1 MLKKVMT
8 AFWVSAPL
16 LAQGTTSS
24 DDPDVFNPMPVI
36 NSIESQI
43 PTSGRG
49 KGGSV
54 KPQAWPSDKTFVE
67 DKSLPFDIGT
77 PGYGDLPEANAR
89 VCYAFQVAPG
99 EKMEFNLKGE
109 GEKVVMRVYVPN
121 PPPALKWKLQLD
133 YVNRIARPR
142 RSKHIELKNTTSQPQ
157 TLFLILYG
165 VHGYSYRLDMSR
177 SGGPK
182 AS

>member
-1 MLKKVMT
+1 M
-8 AFWVSAPL
+8 
-16 LAQGTTSS
+16 
-24 DDPDVFNPMPVI
+24 FNPKPVL
-36 NSIESQI
+36 NSLESQV
-43 PTSGRG
+43 PTSEQG

-54 KPQAWPSDKTFVE
+54 KPQAWPGDKAFVE
-67 DKSLPFDIGT
+67 DKSLPFDVGT
-77 PGYGDLPEANAR
+77 PGYGDFREANAR

-99 EKMEFNLKGE
+99 EKMEFNLKAE
-109 GEKVVMRVYVPN
+109 EEKVVMRAYVPT

-133 YVNRIARPR
+133 FINRIARPR
-142 RSKHIELKNTTSQPQ
+142 RSKHIELKNDTKEPQ
-157 TLFLILYG
+157 TLFLVLYG